1 MAFLERLPS
10 RTWLEPLLRPVLHF
24 YWRLSR
30 GMTLGV
36 RAMVIDGEGR
46 VLLIKHSYVA
56 GWHLPGGGVEVGET
70 MRDALDRELLEEAN
84 VVIVGA
90 PILHGMFFNGRIS
103 NRDHVAVY
111 VIREFRQD
119 SPPVPDHEIV
129 AHGFFH
135 PDDLPDGTTRGTRDR
150 IAEVLS
156 GAPISATW

>member
-84 VVIVGA
+84 VAVVGE
-90 PILHGMFFNGRIS
+90 PVLHGMFFNGRIS

-111 VIREFRQD
+111 AIREFRQD

-135 PDDLPDGTTRGTRDR
+135 PRELPDGTTRGTRER
-150 IAEVLS
+150 IAEVLA
-156 GAPISATW
+156 GAPVSATW